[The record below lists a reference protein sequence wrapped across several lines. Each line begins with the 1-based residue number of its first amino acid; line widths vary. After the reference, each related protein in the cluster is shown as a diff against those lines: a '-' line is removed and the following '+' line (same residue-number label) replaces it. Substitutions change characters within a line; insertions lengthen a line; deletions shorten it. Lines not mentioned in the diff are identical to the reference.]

1 MNAEWNIRACAD
13 QCAACRKKFADRE
26 TLMSRVRFTA
36 DGYVRDDYCAGC
48 WPGREPGADAET
60 SAWSAVWHAPA
71 PKAPEALK
79 KETAE
84 SLLRELM
91 ETEDPSKRNV
101 IFILAVMLERRRL
114 LVEKE
119 VQLQPDGI
127 KIRVYEHKQTGESF
141 VVPDPQ
147 LKLAEIESVQ
157 REVMEL
163 LGIPA
168 PGAKA
173 TPPDSQAAEN
183 GNSRKKPAEKRE
195 KPAQNAEKPI
205 KTSEKAEKPAETAEN
220 SSKMTENSQHPAQ
233 SAENSENPDQNEPGA
248 DA

>member
-13 QCAACRKKFADRE
+13 QCAACQTKFADRE
-26 TLMSRVRFTA
+26 TLMSRLRFTA

-48 WPGREPGADAET
+48 WPGRTPGADAET

-71 PKAPEALK
+71 PKAPEALR

-119 VQLQPDGI
+119 VQIQPDGV

-163 LGIPA
+163 LGIRPPGAQPA
-168 PGAKA
+168 P
-173 TPPDSQAAEN
+173 PESQAAEKEKFQEKTAKKTEKSAPN
-183 GNSRKKPAEKRE
+183 GKKEQKSSKNHENSAE
-195 KPAQNAEKPI
+195 NAENLE
-205 KTSEKAEKPAETAEN
+205 KTI
-220 SSKMTENSQHPAQ
+220 ENSQNPVQ
-233 SAENSENPDQNEPGA
+233 TAEKCENPDQNKPAA

>member
-1 MNAEWNIRACAD
+1 VNAEWNIRACAD
-13 QCAACRKKFADRE
+13 QCAACQKKFADRE

-119 VQLQPDGI
+119 VQLQPDGV

-168 PGAKA
+168 PGAKVN
-173 TPPDSQAAEN
+173 PPDSQT
-183 GNSRKKPAEKRE
+183 AEKENSRE
-195 KPAQNAEKPI
+195 KPAQNAEKSA
-205 KTSEKAEKPAETAEN
+205 KTSEKAEKPAEPAEN
-220 SSKMTENSQHPAQ
+220 PSEMPENSQHPVQ
-233 SAENSENPDQNEPGA
+233 TAEKCENQDQNLSEG

>member
-1 MNAEWNIRACAD
+1 MRPP
-13 QCAACRKKFADRE
+13 Q
-26 TLMSRVRFTA
+26 
-36 DGYVRDDYCAGC
+36 
-48 WPGREPGADAET
+48 GA
-60 SAWSAVWHAPA
+60 
-71 PKAPEALK
+71 EALR

-119 VQLQPDGI
+119 VQIQPDGV

-163 LGIPA
+163 LGIRPPGTKSA
-168 PGAKA
+168 PRM
-173 TPPDSQAAEN
+173 PRRQN
-183 GNSRKKPAEKRE
+183 GNSGK
-195 KPAQNAEKPI
+195 N
-205 KTSEKAEKPAETAEN
+205 
-220 SSKMTENSQHPAQ
+220 
-233 SAENSENPDQNEPGA
+233 G
-248 DA
+248 

>member
-13 QCAACRKKFADRE
+13 QCAACQTKFADRE
-26 TLMSRVRFTA
+26 TLMSRLRFTA

-48 WPGREPGADAET
+48 WPGRTPGADAET

-71 PKAPEALK
+71 PKAPEALR

-119 VQLQPDGI
+119 VQIQPDGV

-168 PGAKA
+168 PGAQPA
-173 TPPDSQAAEN
+173 PPESQAAE
-183 GNSRKKPAEKRE
+183 KEKFQE
-195 KPAQNAEKPI
+195 K
-205 KTSEKAEKPAETAEN
+205 TAEN
-220 SSKMTENSQHPAQ
+220 PEKSAPNGKKEQKSSKNHENSAKN
-233 SAENSENPDQNEPGA
+233 AENSEKTIKNSQNPVQTAEKCENPDQNKPAA

>member
-13 QCAACRKKFADRE
+13 QCAACQTKFTDRE
-26 TLMSRVRFTA
+26 TLMSRLRFTA

-48 WPGREPGADAET
+48 WPGRTPGADAET

-71 PKAPEALK
+71 PKAPEALR

-119 VQLQPDGI
+119 VQVQPDGV

-168 PGAKA
+168 PGAQPA
-173 TPPDSQAAEN
+173 PPESQAAE
-183 GNSRKKPAEKRE
+183 KEKFQE
-195 KPAQNAEKPI
+195 K
-205 KTSEKAEKPAETAEN
+205 TAEN
-220 SSKMTENSQHPAQ
+220 PEKSAPNGKKEQKSSKNHENSAENAENSEKTIENSQNPVQ
-233 SAENSENPDQNEPGA
+233 TAEKCENPDQNKPAA

>member
-13 QCAACRKKFADRE
+13 QCAACQTKFADRE
-26 TLMSRVRFTA
+26 TLMSRLRFTA

-48 WPGREPGADAET
+48 WPGRDPGADAET

-71 PKAPEALK
+71 PKAPEALR

-91 ETEDPSKRNV
+91 ETEDPSRRNV

-119 VQLQPDGI
+119 VQIQPDGV

-157 REVMEL
+157 REVMDL
-163 LGIPA
+163 LGIPP

-173 TPPDSQAAEN
+173 TPPDAQAAE
-183 GNSRKKPAEKRE
+183 KEKFQG
-195 KPAQNAEKPI
+195 K
-205 KTSEKAEKPAETAEN
+205 TAEN
-220 SSKMTENSQHPAQ
+220 PGKTAPDGKKTQKSAKNAENPEKTTENSQNPFPPA
-233 SAENSENPDQNEPGA
+233 EKSENPDQHEPGA

>member
-13 QCAACRKKFADRE
+13 QCAACQKKFADRE

-119 VQLQPDGI
+119 VQLQPDGV

-173 TPPDSQAAEN
+173 NPPDSQTAEKE
-183 GNSRKKPAEKRE
+183 NSREKT
-195 KPAQNAEKPI
+195 AQNAEKSA
-205 KTSEKAEKPAETAEN
+205 KTSEKAEKPAEPAEN
-220 SSKMTENSQHPAQ
+220 PSEMTENSQHPVQ
-233 SAENSENPDQNEPGA
+233 TAEKCENQDQNLSEG

>member
-13 QCAACRKKFADRE
+13 QCAACQTKFADRE
-26 TLMSRVRFTA
+26 TLMSRLRFTA

-48 WPGREPGADAET
+48 WPGRTPGADAET

-71 PKAPEALK
+71 PKAPEALR

-119 VQLQPDGI
+119 VQVQPDGV

-168 PGAKA
+168 PGAQPA
-173 TPPDSQAAEN
+173 PPESQAAE
-183 GNSRKKPAEKRE
+183 KEKFQE
-195 KPAQNAEKPI
+195 K
-205 KTSEKAEKPAETAEN
+205 TAEN
-220 SSKMTENSQHPAQ
+220 PEKSAPNGKKEQKSSKNHENSAENAENSEKTIENSQNPVQ
-233 SAENSENPDQNEPGA
+233 TAENSENPDQNEPGA

>member
-26 TLMSRVRFTA
+26 TLMSRLRFTA

-48 WPGREPGADAET
+48 WPGRDPGADAET

-71 PKAPEALK
+71 PKAPEALR

-91 ETEDPSKRNV
+91 ETEDPSRRNV

-119 VQLQPDGI
+119 VQIQPDGV

-157 REVMEL
+157 REVMDL
-163 LGIPA
+163 LGIPP

-173 TPPDSQAAEN
+173 TPPDAQAAEKEKFQGKTAEN
-183 GNSRKKPAEKRE
+183 PGKTAKNPEKR
-195 KPAQNAEKPI
+195 PN
-205 KTSEKAEKPAETAEN
+205 TSEKAEKSFKNPKNSAENAEN
-220 SSKMTENSQHPAQ
+220 SQNPFPPA
-233 SAENSENPDQNEPGA
+233 EKSENPDQHEPGA
-248 DA
+248 NA